1 MSRGSSR
8 QLLQEGK
15 KKQLVPCSKERY
27 SFWTFSHQEPRRI
40 TRFDVRP
47 QSLVL
52 HHYNLQVRPL
62 EAASPVAVLPHP
74 LLLNRHQPL
83 SITENHLAVQCQ
95 RILLGPHGAS
105 LHFWMGGEQR
115 EVHASAPTRCLPSQL
130 YSVTWDCDT
139 SCQSG
144 IFLSIKSSLETPIAC
159 A

>member
-1 MSRGSSR
+1 MCLGVAQDSSCR
-8 QLLQEGK
+8 KEK

-47 QSLVL
+47 QSLVP

-62 EAASPVAVLPHP
+62 EAASPVAVLLHP

-83 SITENHLAVQCQ
+83 SITENPLAVQCQ
-95 RILLGPHGAS
+95 RILPGPRGAN

-130 YSVTWDCDT
+130 YFVSVPGTVTPLVRVDP
-139 SCQSG
+139 
-144 IFLSIKSSLETPIAC
+144 SSQLNLHWKPP
-159 A
+159 